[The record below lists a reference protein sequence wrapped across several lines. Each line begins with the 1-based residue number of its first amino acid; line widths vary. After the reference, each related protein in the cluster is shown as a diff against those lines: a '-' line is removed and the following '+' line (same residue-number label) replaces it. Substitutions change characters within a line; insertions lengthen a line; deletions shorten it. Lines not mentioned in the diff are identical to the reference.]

1 MINTFTWEEFWRFYE
16 WTAIE
21 DQKQA
26 DRVLDEV
33 DIAGYLKSASAPK
46 QAECLKYAPRPIIKA
61 HIKLLKDEAKVSL
74 GLMQKPKPVKFKRYN
89 TLA

>member
-16 WTAIE
+16 WTAAE

-33 DIAGYLKSASAPK
+33 DIAGYLKSVSTPK
-46 QAECLKYAPRPIIKA
+46 QAECLKYAPETIIKA
-61 HIKLLKDEAKVSL
+61 HLNLLKDETKVSL
-74 GLMQKPKPVKFKRYN
+74 GLMEKSKAVKFKRYN